1 MVKRNEIRKMVVMT
15 AIAVLGGGSLG
26 LLLAGKLTA
35 SGCECVLWTRSQ
47 IQASLINTNGLSL
60 EEQSGEKNKVN
71 VKAVPMAEIST
82 FQGPV
87 LLAVKQTALTPDFLE
102 TLATVVPINGTLV
115 LFQNGIG
122 HIALLQQALPG
133 RKLIAAVTTEGA
145 QRIDET
151 TVRHTG
157 RGETH
162 LGEWHLD
169 DRLMLRTPIYL
180 DNEDTSDTLLL
191 ESMLKQAG
199 FSVFLS
205 KQLGDDVLRK
215 LLINAVI
222 NPLTAILRV
231 RNGEL
236 TQSPARLKLM
246 EALFH
251 ETYGILSFYGL
262 RDELELWNTVLQVCK
277 ATERNESSMLQ
288 DVSLHKETE
297 IEFINGAI
305 YRLAIQQGREAPWNE
320 AVTALVKATR

>member
-1 MVKRNEIRKMVVMT
+1 MVVMT

-35 SGCECVLWTRSQ
+35 SGCNCVLWTRSQ
-47 IQASLINTNGLSL
+47 SQASLINANGLSL
-60 EEQSGEKNKVN
+60 EEQSGETNKVN
-71 VKAVPMAEIST
+71 VNAVPIAEIST

-87 LLAVKQTALTPDFLE
+87 LLAVKQTAVTPDFLE
-102 TLATVVPINGTLV
+102 RLATVVPLNGTLV

-122 HIALLQQALPG
+122 HLALLQQALPG
-133 RKLIAAVTTEGA
+133 RKLIMAVTTEGA
-145 QRIDET
+145 LRIDET

-157 RGETH
+157 RGETQI
-162 LGEWHLD
+162 GEWHFD
-169 DRLMLRTPIYL
+169 DRLMARDPINAG
-180 DNEDTSDTLLL
+180 NEKISDILLLL
-191 ESMLKQAG
+191 ESLLKRAG

-205 KQLGDDVLRK
+205 KQLGEAVLRK

-236 TQSPARLKLM
+236 TQSPARMELM
-246 EALFH
+246 KALFH
-251 ETYGILSFYGL
+251 ETYGILSYYGL
-262 RDELELWNTVLQVCK
+262 RDELVLWNTILQVCN
-277 ATERNESSMLQ
+277 ATEHNESSMLQ

-305 YRLAIQQGREAPWNE
+305 CRMAIQQGREAPWNE
-320 AVTALVKATR
+320 AVTALVKATH

>member
-1 MVKRNEIRKMVVMT
+1 MT

-35 SGCECVLWTRSQ
+35 SGCNCVLWTKSQ
-47 IQASLINTNGLSL
+47 NQASLINTNGISL
-60 EEQSGEKNKVN
+60 EEHSGETNKINVN
-71 VKAVPMAEIST
+71 AVPFAEIST

-87 LLAVKQTALTPDFLE
+87 LLTVKQTALTPDFLE
-102 TLATVVPINGTLV
+102 RLATVVTFNGTLV

-122 HIALLQQALPG
+122 HMALLQQAMPG
-133 RKLIAAVTTEGA
+133 RKLIMAVTTEGA

-157 RGETH
+157 QGETRI
-162 LGEWHLD
+162 GEWQLD
-169 DRLMLRTPIYL
+169 DRLMAR
-180 DNEDTSDTLLL
+180 DAANENAADTLLL
-191 ESMLKQAG
+191 LESLLKQAG

-205 KQLGDDVLRK
+205 KQLGEAVLRK

-222 NPLTAILRV
+222 NPLTAILRI

-236 TQSPARLKLM
+236 TQSLARMDLM
-246 EALFH
+246 KALFH

-262 RDELELWNTVLQVCK
+262 SDELELWNTVLQVCN
-277 ATERNESSMLQ
+277 ATDRNESSMLQ

-305 YRLAIQQGREAPWNE
+305 YRMAIQQGREAPWNE
-320 AVTALVKATR
+320 AVTALVKATH